1 MPSDPLP
8 ADKDGGDESKPS
20 AVKETDEAKKD
31 DAVSSIQKKIRRAE
45 QFGMPVQL
53 SEEENRNSRAERSC
67 LQGCMACT
75 LLAVLIFIKVS
86 LIGKKLT

>member
-45 QFGMPVQL
+45 QFRMPVQL
-53 SEEENRNSRAERSC
+53 SEEENRNSRAESHFCFDYIDTGHMR
-67 LQGCMACT
+67 LYN
-75 LLAVLIFIKVS
+75 
-86 LIGKKLT
+86 